1 MASVERGQTLG
12 KTLLSVINQ
21 SSNEMLFWKVS
32 YESAV
37 PDSQKPHSG
46 KPRVKVMGLCF
57 ELHVRSM
64 FSIL

>member
-21 SSNEMLFWKVS
+21 SSSEMLFWKVS

-37 PDSQKPHSG
+37 PDSQKPHSWQTKSKCHG
-46 KPRVKVMGLCF
+46 TML
-57 ELHVRSM
+57 
-64 FSIL
+64 